1 MMKASTKTSESKNGQ
16 PLIGALI
23 RERRR
28 KLGMTLKAL
37 GEAANL
43 SVGFLSQVERD
54 QATPSLGALSLISR
68 SLDVEM
74 EYFISSPAVIRGTT
88 KQGERESFSVDN
100 SSLKYERLGADF
112 AGNTLSSFI
121 ITVPA
126 GYQSETVSHEGE
138 EIIYVLEGEVT
149 TDVEGEAVALGVGD
163 SLHFRS
169 TRQHS
174 WRNVSAGAARI
185 LWTGTVPIFWSG
197 GSAKS

>member
-1 MMKASTKTSESKNGQ
+1 MTKSPTRSLETQKGQ

-28 KLGMTLKAL
+28 KLNMTLKAL

-88 KQGERESFSVDN
+88 KSGERESFSVDD

-112 AGNTLSSFI
+112 AGNVLSSFI

-138 EIIYVLEGEVT
+138 EIIFILEGEVT
-149 TDVEGEAVALGVGD
+149 TDVEGESVVLGKGD

-174 WRNVSAGAARI
+174 WRNATDQATKI

>member
-1 MMKASTKTSESKNGQ
+1 MTNTQSKSFDSQSGQ

-28 KLGMTLKAL
+28 KLNMTLKAL

-88 KQGERESFSVDN
+88 KAGERESFSVDS

-112 AGNTLSSFI
+112 AGNNLSSFI

-149 TDVEGEAVALGVGD
+149 TNVEGESVVLSKGD

-174 WRNVSAGAARI
+174 WRNVTDKPVRI